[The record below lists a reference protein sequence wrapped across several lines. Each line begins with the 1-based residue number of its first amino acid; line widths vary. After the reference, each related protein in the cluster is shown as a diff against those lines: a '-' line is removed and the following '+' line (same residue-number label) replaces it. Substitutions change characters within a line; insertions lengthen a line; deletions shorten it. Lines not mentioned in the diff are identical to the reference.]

1 MNTHRQKLEAAN
13 LILSQ
18 AAERLG
24 YDPHK
29 PAFHA
34 HAPVNWMNDPNGLV
48 YFQDEYHLFYQHNPF
63 VPKQWESGT
72 IHWGHMK
79 SKDLVHWEHLPIAL
93 APSEDY
99 DRDGCF
105 SGGAAVHEGKLYL
118 FYTSNIFTVPPGLP
132 DDLLQQQC
140 VAVSEDGIHF
150 EKSVANPIIKHPPAG
165 IGQVNHFRDPNV
177 FFRQGAWYLL
187 VGNRLGQNGK
197 ILMYRSND
205 LIHWEYVKVFGESNG
220 DMGYMWECPDFF
232 TSDGKDILA
241 FSPQG
246 IGWPDQPNI
255 AGYYIGRLDDQSL
268 DFSHGEFHK
277 LDFGFDFYA
286 PQSFEDGKGRRI
298 LFGWMRMP
306 KNADK
311 QWAGSMTLP
320 RELRVAGDRLTVHP
334 VKELQLLRQNPVS
347 LSEVRIEQDAKTTLP
362 GIKGTCLELI
372 CTFDLTDT
380 DAAEFGLE
388 LRTSPAGLQKTV
400 ITYSTASHTITLDR
414 NQSGELV
421 SGTRICDLQRHANEL
436 ELHIFLDRCMM
447 EMFIN
452 KGDFVMS
459 GYMFPNPDNEDI
471 VFFSRGGTTK
481 LTSIECWN
489 LKL

>member
-1 MNTHRQKLEAAN
+1 MNTHQKKLAAAN
-13 LILSQ
+13 Q
-18 AAERLG
+18 ALRQSVEQLRF
-24 YDPHK
+24 DPHK

-34 HAPVNWMNDPNGLV
+34 HAPANWLNDPNGLV
-48 YFQDEYHLFYQHNPF
+48 YFNNEYHLFYQHNPF
-63 VPKQWESGT
+63 EPKHWGKDP

-105 SGGAAVHEGKLYL
+105 SGGAAVHDGKLYL
-118 FYTSNIFTVPPGLP
+118 FYTANIFTVPPGLP

-140 VAVSEDGIHF
+140 VAVSVDGIHF
-150 EKSVANPIIKHPPAG
+150 DKSELNPVIKHPPAG
-165 IGQVNHFRDPNV
+165 IGQDNHFRDPNV
-177 FFRQGAWYLL
+177 FFHEETWYMLI
-187 VGNRLGQNGK
+187 GNRLGNDGQ
-197 ILMYRSND
+197 ILLYRSSD
-205 LIHWEYVKVFGESNG
+205 LLNWEYVKVFGESSG

-232 TSDGKDILA
+232 SMNGKDVLA

-255 AGYYIGRLDDQSL
+255 SGYYLGQLDYETL
-268 DFSHGEFHK
+268 DFSHGAFHK
-277 LDFGFDFYA
+277 LDHGFDFYA
-286 PQSFEDGKGRRI
+286 PQSFTDGKGRRI

-320 RELRVAGDRLTVHP
+320 RELRVTGDRLTILP
-334 VKELQLLRQNPVS
+334 VEELTLLRQQQVTVS
-347 LSEVRIEQDAKTTLP
+347 DVQLTQDAKTTFP
-362 GIKGTCLELI
+362 NIKGTCIELL
-372 CTFDLTDT
+372 CRFDMTKT

-388 LRTSPAGLQKTV
+388 IRSSLNGDQKTV
-400 ITYSTASHTITLDR
+400 ITYSKEHNTITLDR
-414 NQSGELV
+414 NQSGDYV
-421 SGTRICDLQRHANEL
+421 SGTRVLKLQQRPDEL
-436 ELHIFLDRCMM
+436 ELHIFLDTCMM

-452 KGDFVMS
+452 KGEYVMS
-459 GYMFPNPDNEDI
+459 GWLFPDPGSENI
-471 VFFSRGGTTK
+471 VFFSHGGKTIIK
-481 LTSIECWN
+481 SVDCWG